1 MSARTYHSGVGGAGC
16 VQMVEL
22 DVSPG
27 QQFPVVV
34 GAGGTRGAYINV
46 NGWAAACNG
55 GTGGTSSFGSYSV
68 IGGGGAVQN
77 VLPYGGTTGN
87 GGIYFVG
94 PGHDAA
100 PTSGWGV
107 AVGSTPGGRPTLAK
121 YRNEVIVQS
130 GTAGAPGFVL
140 VEW

>member
-1 MSARTYHSGVGGAGC
+1 MVARTYHSGVGGAGC

-34 GAGGTRGAYINV
+34 GAGGALGVYLNV
-46 NGWAAACNG
+46 NGWHAYCNG

-68 IGGGGAVQN
+68 IGGGGAVRN
-77 VLPYGGTTGN
+77 KLPYGGPN
-87 GGIYFVG
+87 SDSIVLVG

-107 AVGSTPGGRPTLAK
+107 AVGSTPGGRPTLAN
-121 YRNEVIVQS
+121 YSNEVIVQS